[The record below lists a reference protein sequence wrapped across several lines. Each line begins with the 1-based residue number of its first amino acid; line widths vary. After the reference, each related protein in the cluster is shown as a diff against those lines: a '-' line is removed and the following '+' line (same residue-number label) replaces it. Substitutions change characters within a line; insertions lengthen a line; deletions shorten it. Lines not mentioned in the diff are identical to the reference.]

1 MTKTINRM
9 LATGA
14 LALSLV
20 ACAGQAATT
29 KEQGEDKAAAKT
41 EARHDP
47 VAHLSQNAKRAEAIA
62 TYDDAFRAMREVRA
76 ARLAIFDGE
85 APIAVELVD
94 NARTNLAAARAEFEK
109 LEASERRPRIEPGYL
124 PFDLSIA
131 LAEDYREQ
139 PAKASAVA
147 KANEHI
153 KKGERDKA
161 IETLRL
167 ADIRVETS
175 AAVLPVKSTMEHLD
189 KAHAMLR
196 EGKFYEAN
204 LQLKAVEDSVV
215 ISFYDSEY
223 KPLPKSAAT
232 PSR

>member
-1 MTKTINRM
+1 MTRTINRM

-29 KEQGEDKAAAKT
+29 KEQGAEKVAKT

-47 VAHLSQNAKRAEAIA
+47 VAHLSQNAKRTEAIA

-85 APIAVELVD
+85 APVAVELVD
-94 NARTNLAAARAEFEK
+94 NARTNLAAARTDFEK
-109 LEASERRPRIEPGYL
+109 LEASERKPKIEPGYL

-139 PAKASAVA
+139 PAKAAAVA

-161 IETLRL
+161 METLRL

-175 AAVLPVKSTMEHLD
+175 AAVLPVRSAMEHLD

-204 LQLKAVEDSVV
+204 LQLKALEDSVV
-215 ISFYDSEY
+215 ISFYDGEY
-223 KPLPKSAAT
+223 KPLPNSAAK